1 VVAIQK
7 RLVKWGG
14 RNVVFRSFHAKGGKK
29 TIAAWKLDLD
39 KILQVFKVCSV
50 IRVKIGANP
59 PIPEGIYNKL
69 NRVRRPE

>member
-7 RLVKWGG
+7 KLVKWGR
-14 RNVVFRSFHAKGGKK
+14 RNVISRRFHAKGDKK

-50 IRVKIGANP
+50 IRVKIGVNP

-69 NRVRRPE
+69 NRFRRPG